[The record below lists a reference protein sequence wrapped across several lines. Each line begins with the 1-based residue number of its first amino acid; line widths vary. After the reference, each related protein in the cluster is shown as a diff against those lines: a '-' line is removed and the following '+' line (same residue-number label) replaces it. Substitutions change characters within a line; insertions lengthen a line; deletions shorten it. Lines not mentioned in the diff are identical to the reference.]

1 MGQRND
7 LLSVC
12 VRAPGALLH
21 ALQRQRLRQDRI
33 WPRHARG
40 QYMTQ
45 RIILA
50 GNAVT
55 AQILHSYLV
64 GDARY
69 ELVGLTVDDEYV
81 SSGLLTAIRSVPTSE
96 AKQAFSPSDCRV
108 VMAIGYDNLNRVRES
123 MFFRLKTMGYVMETY
138 VHPQAQ
144 VHSANPLGEG
154 CVILPGAV
162 IEPYATVG
170 ANTMVWT
177 NVTLA
182 HHCSIAEHCW
192 IAAGTVVSG
201 QAKVLRNSFLG
212 VNSTI
217 VNDVTVSEYTIVGAS
232 AMVSKDTKP
241 HTVHL
246 A

>member
-1 MGQRND
+1 
-7 LLSVC
+7 
-12 VRAPGALLH
+12 
-21 ALQRQRLRQDRI
+21 
-33 WPRHARG
+33 
-40 QYMTQ
+40 MTR

-55 AQILHSYLV
+55 AQILYSYLAS
-64 GDARY
+64 DPRY
-69 ELVGLTVDDEYV
+69 ELVGLTVDDEHV
-81 SSGLLTAIRSVPTSE
+81 SRGRLSGVESAPISK
-96 AKQAFSPSDCRV
+96 AKQAFSPNECRV

-123 MFFRLKTMGYVMETY
+123 VFLRLKSMGYTIETY
-138 VHPQAQ
+138 VHPHAR
-144 VHSANPLGEG
+144 VHTANPLGEG
-154 CVILPGAV
+154 CVVLPGAV
-162 IEPYATVG
+162 IEPYAAVG

-182 HHCSIAEHCW
+182 HHCSVAEHCW

-201 QAKVLRNSFLG
+201 QAKVLRNTFLG

-217 VNDVTVSEYTIVGAS
+217 VNDVTVSEYTIVGAA

-246 A
+246 ARSAEPFRFSSDDYVKHFKA